1 MNINRHLLH
10 LVYYINMLMH
20 KAVIEIRFE
29 KKMTVVTK
37 FSCVCFYYILFHY
50 ENICTINN
58 LDLHY

>member
-1 MNINRHLLH
+1 
-10 LVYYINMLMH
+10 MLMR
-20 KAVIEIRFE
+20 KPVIEIRLE
-29 KKMTVVTK
+29 KKMTAVTK